1 MESPPLSYR
10 PASAVC
16 LHITVHIEWRTAVR
30 LYGVNAAACLTP
42 CEHVGTISDSLYKK
56 RDDDFSIDGKQNT
69 RTRLK

>member
-10 PASAVC
+10 PASAVR
-16 LHITVHIEWRTAVR
+16 LHITVHIEWRTTVR
-30 LYGVNAAACLTP
+30 LYGVNATACLTP
-42 CEHVGTISDSLYKK
+42 CEHVGTISDSYKK